1 MLISAIFTLTPTAPV
16 TLPANLGRAAHA
28 WFLNQVRAA
37 APALAEALHAPNQ
50 ERPFTVSNLLSAR
63 SSDFSRFSAPPT
75 TKAITTSTFQR
86 EMLLSPERS
95 YALRLT
101 SFWPELSTLV
111 TERLLPN
118 LPEQTMELAGGTFRL
133 ASVTTDGKAHPW
145 AGQSSFQDLVQQHT
159 LSPAQPPRQVNLHF
173 ASPTVF
179 RSGGANVPLPL
190 PGMVF
195 ESLVR
200 RWNAFAPLQ
209 IPLEIRRF
217 ADEAMVIARYHL
229 HTERVAFGEEGERGA
244 YPGFVGTCSYSFLVQ
259 DRYWLG
265 LIHLLAAFAFYAG
278 VGARTTMGLGQ
289 VRVVPSPQPRVQSP
303 RSW

>member
-1 MLISAIFTLTPTAPV
+1 MLISAVLTIAPTGPV

-37 APALAEALHAPNQ
+37 DPAIAQALHEPNQ
-50 ERPFTVSNLLSAR
+50 ERPFTVSNLQGRNPASGR
-63 SSDFSRFSAPPT
+63 SRVSD
-75 TKAITTSTFQR
+75 Q
-86 EMLLSPERS
+86 LVSPERS

-101 SFWPELSTLV
+101 SFWPELSALLL
-111 TERLLPN
+111 ERLLPN
-118 LPEQTMELAGGTFRL
+118 LPEQTLDLAGATCRVV
-133 ASVTTDGKAHPW
+133 SVTTDGTAHPW
-145 AGQSSFQDLVQQHT
+145 AGQTSFQDLVQQHT
-159 LSPAQPPRQVNLHF
+159 LSPALPPRQVTLHF

-190 PGMVF
+190 PGLVF

-244 YPGFVGTCSYSFLVQ
+244 YPGFVGTCSYAFLVH

-289 VRVVPSPQPRVQSP
+289 VRVVHSPQPRVQSP
-303 RSW
+303 

>member
-1 MLISAIFTLTPTAPV
+1 MLISAVLTLAPTQPV

-50 ERPFTVSNLLSAR
+50 ERPFTVSNLRGPDRNPASRPPASPR
-63 SSDFSRFSAPPT
+63 SRGSDPLADQF
-75 TKAITTSTFQR
+75 
-86 EMLLSPERS
+86 LSPERT
-95 YALRLT
+95 YFLRLT

-111 TERLLPN
+111 AERLLPN
-118 LPEQTMELAGGTFRL
+118 LPEQTLDLAGATCRVVSF
-133 ASVTTDGKAHPW
+133 TTDGTAHPW
-145 AGQSSFQDLVQQHT
+145 AGQTSFQDLVQQHT
-159 LSPAQPPRQVNLHF
+159 LSPALPPRQVNLHF

-190 PGMVF
+190 PGLVF

-217 ADEAMVIARYHL
+217 ADEAMVIARYRL

-244 YPGFVGTCSYSFLVQ
+244 YPGFVGTCSYSFLVH

-289 VRVVPSPQPRVQSP
+289 VRVVPSPQSRVPSQEKN
-303 RSW
+303 

>member
-1 MLISAIFTLTPTAPV
+1 
-16 TLPANLGRAAHA
+16 
-28 WFLNQVRAA
+28 
-37 APALAEALHAPNQ
+37 
-50 ERPFTVSNLLSAR
+50 
-63 SSDFSRFSAPPT
+63 
-75 TKAITTSTFQR
+75 
-86 EMLLSPERS
+86 
-95 YALRLT
+95 
-101 SFWPELSTLV
+101 
-111 TERLLPN
+111 
-118 LPEQTMELAGGTFRL
+118 
-133 ASVTTDGKAHPW
+133 
-145 AGQSSFQDLVQQHT
+145 VQQHT

-244 YPGFVGTCSYSFLVQ
+244 YPGFVGTCGYSFLVH

-303 RSW
+303 

>member
-1 MLISAIFTLTPTAPV
+1 MLLSTIITLQPLQPV
-16 TLPANLGRAAHA
+16 TVPANLGRAAHA

-37 APALAEALHAPNQ
+37 DPAIAQALHEPNQ
-50 ERPFTVSNLLSAR
+50 ERPFTVSNLLGTGRLNQKEVS
-63 SSDFSRFSAPPT
+63 
-75 TKAITTSTFQR
+75 
-86 EMLLSPERS
+86 LSPERS

-101 SFWPELSTLV
+101 SFWPKLSTLV
-111 TERLLPN
+111 AERLLPN
-118 LPEQTMELAGGTFRL
+118 LPEQTIELTGGAFRL
-133 ASVTTDGKAHPW
+133 VSVTTDGAVHPW
-145 AGQSSFQDLVQQHT
+145 AGQTSYQNLVQQHT
-159 LSPAQPPRQVNLHF
+159 LSPALPPRQVTLHF
-173 ASPTVF
+173 TSPTVF
-179 RSGGANVPLPL
+179 RSSGANVPLPL
-190 PGMVF
+190 PGLVF

-217 ADEAMVIARYHL
+217 ADEAMAIARYHL

-244 YPGFVGTCSYSFLVQ
+244 YPGFVGTCSYAFLVH

-289 VRVVPSPQPRVQSP
+289 VRVVPSPQSAV
-303 RSW
+303 